1 MALTVGSRSWS
12 CEIGEQLACKSNAW
26 ESQDDCVCADI
37 TASYDVR
44 CCGADSGSASTCTMS
59 TCCDTYDN
67 YNDDTYDDVSSGSRA
82 GPALSAM
89 IAFALAWL
97 CA

>member
-1 MALTVGSRSWS
+1 MGSRSWS
-12 CEIGEQLACKSNAW
+12 CADGEQLACVSNSA

-67 YNDDTYDDVSSGSRA
+67 YNDDTYDDVSSGLRA

-89 IAFALAWL
+89 VAFALAWL
-97 CA
+97 WA

>member
-1 MALTVGSRSWS
+1 
-12 CEIGEQLACKSNAW
+12 
-26 ESQDDCVCADI
+26 
-37 TASYDVR
+37 
-44 CCGADSGSASTCTMS
+44 MS

-97 CA
+97 WA